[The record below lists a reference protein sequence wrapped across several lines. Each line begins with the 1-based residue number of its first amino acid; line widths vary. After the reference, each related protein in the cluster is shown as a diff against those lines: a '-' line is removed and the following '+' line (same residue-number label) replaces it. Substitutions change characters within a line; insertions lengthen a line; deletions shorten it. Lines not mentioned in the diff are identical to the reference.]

1 MVRVREALV
10 RSLYLE
16 SLSCSKLLFI
26 IMVLGGFEAK
36 ISECSK
42 QVFGVLVSLGFRMGS
57 KEVEAEIRGFK
68 AKQACTYTFT
78 SLKGRGYC
86 LESDSF

>member
-10 RSLYLE
+10 RNLYLE
-16 SLSCSKLLFI
+16 SLNCSKLQFI
-26 IMVLGGFEAK
+26 VVVLGGFEAK

-42 QVFGVLVSLGFRMGS
+42 QVFGVLVSLGVRMGS

-68 AKQACTYTFT
+68 AEQACTYTFT
-78 SLKGRGYC
+78 SLKG
-86 LESDSF
+86 

>member
-10 RSLYLE
+10 RNLYLE
-16 SLSCSKLLFI
+16 SLNCSKLQFI
-26 IMVLGGFEAK
+26 VVVFGGFEAK

-68 AKQACTYTFT
+68 AEQACTYTFT
-78 SLKGRGYC
+78 SLKG
-86 LESDSF
+86 

>member
-1 MVRVREALV
+1 MLRVREALV
-10 RSLYLE
+10 RNLYLE
-16 SLSCSKLLFI
+16 SLNCSKLQFI
-26 IMVLGGFEAK
+26 VVVLGEFEAK

-42 QVFGVLVSLGFRMGS
+42 QVFGVLVLLGVRMGS

-68 AKQACTYTFT
+68 AEQACTYTFT